1 MGYILQYLPNLLLV
15 FCRITAFFVVVP
27 VFSSK
32 NVPNQFK
39 IGLSF
44 FITLIAFSAMDKAS
58 ISIDGLFFVSLL
70 KEIVIGLLLGF
81 VGYLFFTVVQIS
93 GSFIDMQMGFSMAN
107 IIDPMTGAQTP
118 ILGNLKFMLAVLLF
132 LTMDGH
138 HYLIHAIIDS
148 YKWVPISNDAFAHI
162 YNGQVSDFLLKTFST
177 VFSLAFQMAAPMIA
191 ALFLVDVGLGILAK
205 TAPQFN
211 VFVIGMPLKV
221 LIGFVLL
228 TLFIQGFLVLFSDL
242 FASMFSSMQK
252 LLELLAGSSS

>member
-15 FCRITAFFVVVP
+15 FCRITSFFVVAP

-58 ISIDGLFFVSLL
+58 ISIDGFFLVSLM